1 MMLMNSV
8 MYSCLENENIKGI
21 IFMFPIFAPL
31 FSMTSSNW
39 WLVWLSLEIMT
50 FSMVVCIYFSN
61 SMMKAEVSMVY
72 FVVQSISGVLLLVGA
87 SFTSLISAN
96 HLVCSMFLLTGL
108 AAKLGLFPMHFWVI
122 PILSML
128 SYWQIGVLLGP
139 MKIIPLSMLYTVSA
153 DSTLW
158 LMMMIISLFSMLCG
172 GILGNIMANLKS
184 VLGASSIT
192 HSGWFVLAYMFNLMW
207 LYFWVYYV
215 SLFFLLISM
224 SIMNSNLASWSLLSM
239 SGLPPFWLF
248 FAKAHIIM
256 EFISYTS
263 SPLLLIFPLGGA
275 MISLYFYLKYV
286 YALWLTHFNSFKVST
301 LMYVLHA

>member
-1 MMLMNSV
+1 MSL
-8 MYSCLENENIKGI
+8 LK
-21 IFMFPIFAPL
+21 IFFLCSLVFAPL
-31 FSMTSSNW
+31 LSISSSSW
-39 WLVWLSLEIMT
+39 WLVWVSLEIMT
-50 FSMVVCIYFSN
+50 FSMVVCIYFTN
-61 SMMKAEVSMVY
+61 SLMKAEVSMIY

-87 SFTSLISAN
+87 SYTSLISSN
-96 HLVCSMFLLTGL
+96 HMVCSMFLVVGF

-153 DSTLW
+153 DGSLW
-158 LMMMIISLFSMLCG
+158 LMMMIFSLISMLCG
-172 GILGNIMANLKS
+172 GMLGNVMANLKS

-207 LYFWVYYV
+207 LYFCVYYV
-215 SLFFLLISM
+215 SLFVLLLSM
-224 SIMNSNLASWSLLSM
+224 SNLSSDMAAWSLLSM

-248 FAKAHIIM
+248 LVKAQIILEFA
-256 EFISYTS
+256 SYTS
-263 SPLLLIFPLGGA
+263 SPLLLMFPLGGA

-286 YALWLTHFNSFKVST
+286 YALWFSQISSFNGST
-301 LMYVLHA
+301 LMYVLACLMMQGSLLLML